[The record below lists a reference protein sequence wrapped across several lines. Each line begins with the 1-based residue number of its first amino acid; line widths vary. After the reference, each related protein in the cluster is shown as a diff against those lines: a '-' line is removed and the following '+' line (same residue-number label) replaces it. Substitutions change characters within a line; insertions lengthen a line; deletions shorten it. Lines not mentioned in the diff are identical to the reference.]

1 VEIVKDMAKPKI
13 DKVREERIAME
24 IVVDCYNEAERFGGW
39 YCYLEEKLGF
49 PFRACCVRGRE
60 VSPLKKGDEVEVIG
74 VFDESW
80 DNPSEILVQIKWQ
93 GRKLGVPLAQLKGIT
108 VSKQT
113 AEAIADWH
121 YWSAQGYCF

>member
-1 VEIVKDMAKPKI
+1 
-13 DKVREERIAME
+13 
-24 IVVDCYNEAERFGGW
+24 
-39 YCYLEEKLGF
+39 
-49 PFRACCVRGRE
+49 
-60 VSPLKKGDEVEVIG
+60 LKKGDEVEVIG